1 MSPKP
6 IKFRN
11 ILGELSVAKLYG
23 GEHLGVTAPADFD
36 LRKEISKIGKL
47 DFGQDWS
54 KERAGL
60 SEKG

>member
-47 DFGQDWS
+47 DFGQD
-54 KERAGL
+54 
-60 SEKG
+60 